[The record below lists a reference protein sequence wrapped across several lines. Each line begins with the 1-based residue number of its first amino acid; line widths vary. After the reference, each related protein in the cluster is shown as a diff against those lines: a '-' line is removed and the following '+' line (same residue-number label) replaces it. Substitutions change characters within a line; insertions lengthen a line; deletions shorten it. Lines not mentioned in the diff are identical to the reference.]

1 MKKKTI
7 KTIFALLFL
16 TVSLNTYAQLGES
29 NYDYRIKSKLENLG
43 IKYQITDKGNFK
55 VIFDMGQGRTQMVV
69 INSNTYEYGGM
80 EIREITSI
88 AAIVDSKYDFNQNNL
103 FRLLELNET
112 YKLGA
117 WQINGGTSPY
127 ILQYALRISANST
140 QSVLDDLIRL
150 AAKTADEMEQKL
162 TSEDKH

>member
-1 MKKKTI
+1 MKIGTI
-7 KTIFALLFL
+7 KAIFVLLFL
-16 TVSLNTYAQLGES
+16 TVSLNTLAQLGES
-29 NYDYRIKSKLENLG
+29 NYDYRIKSQLENLG
-43 IKYQITDKGNFK
+43 IKFQITDTGNFK
-55 VIFDMGQGRTQMVV
+55 LIFDMGKGRTQMVI

-88 AAIVDSKYDFNQNNL
+88 AAIVDSKNEFNQSNL
-103 FRLLELNET
+103 LSLLELNET

-140 QSVLDDLIRL
+140 QSVLNDLIRL
-150 AAKTADEMEQKL
+150 AARIADEMEQKL
-162 TSEDKH
+162 TNEDEY